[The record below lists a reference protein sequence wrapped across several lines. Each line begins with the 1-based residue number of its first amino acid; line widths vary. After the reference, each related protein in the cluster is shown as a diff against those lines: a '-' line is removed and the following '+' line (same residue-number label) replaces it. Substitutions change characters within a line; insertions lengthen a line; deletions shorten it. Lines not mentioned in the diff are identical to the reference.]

1 MDTLQ
6 VTLIIVL
13 ILLAINLIVVGTYLF
28 LVLKDFR
35 VTIGKANAVLD
46 NVQTI
51 SDAAASPVATIA
63 GIIAGITQSVRA
75 VRGISS
81 LVDKKGSPSRKA
93 S

>member
-35 VTIGKANAVLD
+35 VTIKKANAVLD
-46 NVQTI
+46 NADTI
-51 SDAAASPVATIA
+51 SSPIATLA
-63 GIIAGITQSVRA
+63 GIISGVSQSIKA
-75 VRGISS
+75 VREISS
-81 LVDKKGSPSRKA
+81 LVDKKEN
-93 S
+93 